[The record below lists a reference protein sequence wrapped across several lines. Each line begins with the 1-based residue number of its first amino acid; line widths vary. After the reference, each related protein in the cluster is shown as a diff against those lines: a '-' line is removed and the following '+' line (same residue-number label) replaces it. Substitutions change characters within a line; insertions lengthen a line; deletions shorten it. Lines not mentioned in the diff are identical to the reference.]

1 MVLWGWPKSP
11 RFSKK
16 IYKKTHR
23 SSGLLISEFALEKYK
38 CDNYYNEEADAGIIF
53 DDNDLGIDW
62 QIDLSKAI
70 ISEKD
75 KNLSTFKEFEKNN
88 DFVYGEVWL

>member
-1 MVLWGWPKSP
+1 M
-11 RFSKK
+11 
-16 IYKKTHR
+16 
-23 SSGLLISEFALEKYK
+23 YK
-38 CDNYYNEEADAGIIF
+38 CDNYYNEEADAGIIL

-75 KNLSTFKEFEKNN
+75 KKLSTSKEFEKNN
-88 DFVYGEVWL
+88 DFVHGEVEL